1 MSYVDGLLANGEHIV
16 VVRRQHWFT
25 LVDMAKWA
33 ILALLLAIAVVI
45 VANVTSAT
53 GTLGQL
59 LGLLTLALLVYGL
72 VMLIYSYMRWT
83 TDEFVLTNRRVMQ
96 VTGIVNKTSRDSSL
110 EKINDAVLTQSMFG
124 RMFGFGDLDIL
135 TASEAGID
143 RMRMLVDAAG
153 FKRSM
158 IEAKHELELELSR
171 GPMVSP
177 PLRPTPGAPVRE
189 ETDRVA
195 ASPPVQ
201 SEPVPAFVDSPEPDD
216 GEPAPAPAAA
226 AAPDPTL
233 VAAEAA
239 ARGDMRAPTMT
250 ADDVTRTLA
259 QLADLRDRGAISADE
274 FEAKK
279 ADLLGRL

>member
-33 ILALLLAIAVVI
+33 ILALLLAIVVVI
-45 VANVTSAT
+45 VTNVTTAT

-72 VMLIYSYMRWT
+72 VMLVYAYLRWT

-195 ASPPVQ
+195 ASPPIQ
-201 SEPVPAFVDSPEPDD
+201 PEPLPASVDTPEPDD
-216 GEPAPAPAAA
+216 RAAAPAPAAVP
-226 AAPDPTL
+226 PDPTL
-233 VAAEAA
+233 VAAEAVA
-239 ARGDMRAPTMT
+239 QGDMRSPTMT

-259 QLADLRDRGAISADE
+259 QLADLRDRGAISTDE

>member
-1 MSYVDGLLANGEHIV
+1 MSSYVDGLLASGEHTV
-16 VVRRQHWFT
+16 VIRRQHWFT
-25 LVDMAKWA
+25 LVDSAKWA
-33 ILALLLAIAVVI
+33 ILALVGAVV
-45 VANVTSAT
+45 VALIANATHAT
-53 GTLGQL
+53 GTFAQL
-59 LGLLTLALLVYGL
+59 LGLVTLALIVYGL
-72 VMLIYSYMRWT
+72 VMIVYAYLRWT

-110 EKINDAVLTQSMFG
+110 EKINDAVLSQSLFG

-153 FKRSM
+153 FKRAM

-177 PLRPTPGAPVRE
+177 PLRPTPEAMVRE

-195 ASPPVQ
+195 AVAPEPQPEPPVAPQ
-201 SEPVPAFVDSPEPDD
+201 PELPPEPPTAPPAFAVGPD
-216 GEPAPAPAAA
+216 EMPAA
-226 AAPDPTL
+226 
-233 VAAEAA
+233 VEAH
-239 ARGDMRAPTMT
+239 APTMT
-250 ADDVTRTLA
+250 PDDVTRTLA

-279 ADLLGRL
+279 SELLGRL